1 MSAALREE
9 VLAAAARGWRLLPV
23 RAGEKTPL
31 VKDWPTLAT
40 SDISQIEKWA
50 ARFPACNW
58 GVATGPGSGVFGLD
72 VDGNRGRAALKA
84 YQQQRLELPET
95 LTVSTGR
102 GKHLYFC
109 WPEGEGIR
117 NSAGRLAA
125 GLDVRG
131 DGGYLVIPPSV
142 HNSGTKYAYAALD
155 APVANAPDWLLSLI
169 QAQTSPQ
176 SGPSAPAAG
185 AVASEPIGEGSRT
198 NRLVSLAGSMH
209 KRGMDPAAIE
219 AALLVENAAKCS
231 PPLPEAKVRAIA
243 RDIPK
248 RYPNAPPATGPA
260 RCPLLVCLSDVE
272 SKPVDWLWEPY
283 LPKGMLA
290 LLSGDPG
297 SGKTFLSL
305 AIAAALSNGR
315 TPHTQEVCELVS
327 TLYLS
332 LENSAEHVVR
342 PRFDSLTGDCSHF
355 HILQGSISGD
365 NQPDGTISLTDTDL
379 LEHAIISTQA
389 GLLIVD
395 PIQSYLGADV
405 DAHRSNE
412 TRPVLD
418 GLARLAS
425 QYNCCILLVRHLS
438 KSSGG
443 RAIHRGLGS
452 IDITGAA
459 RTELMSGT
467 APNEP
472 NSRAMVQ
479 VKNNL
484 GPYGDSLGFTIR
496 EGGFAWTGKSNLT
509 SGDLLAPE
517 FENEARSEIARAVDF
532 LTAELANGPK
542 LQKELVEQSEFSERT
557 LQRAA
562 RKVSVKKEREGERG
576 PWRWSL
582 R

>member
-1 MSAALREE
+1 
-9 VLAAAARGWRLLPV
+9 
-23 RAGEKTPL
+23 
-31 VKDWPTLAT
+31 
-40 SDISQIEKWA
+40 
-50 ARFPACNW
+50 
-58 GVATGPGSGVFGLD
+58 
-72 VDGNRGRAALKA
+72 
-84 YQQQRLELPET
+84 
-95 LTVSTGR
+95 
-102 GKHLYFC
+102 
-109 WPEGEGIR
+109 
-117 NSAGRLAA
+117 
-125 GLDVRG
+125 
-131 DGGYLVIPPSV
+131 
-142 HNSGTKYAYAALD
+142 
-155 APVANAPDWLLSLI
+155 
-169 QAQTSPQ
+169 
-176 SGPSAPAAG
+176 
-185 AVASEPIGEGSRT
+185 
-198 NRLVSLAGSMH
+198 
-209 KRGMDPAAIE
+209 MDPAAIE

>member
-1 MSAALREE
+1 VAAL
-9 VLAAAARGWRLLPV
+9 LA
-23 RAGEKTPL
+23 
-31 VKDWPTLAT
+31 
-40 SDISQIEKWA
+40 
-50 ARFPACNW
+50 
-58 GVATGPGSGVFGLD
+58 
-72 VDGNRGRAALKA
+72 
-84 YQQQRLELPET
+84 YHQQGLELPNT
-95 LTVSTGR
+95 LSVSTGR
-102 GKHLYFC
+102 GTHIYFR
-109 WPEGEGIR
+109 WTEGLNIR
-117 NSAGRLAA
+117 NSAGKLAD
-125 GLDVRG
+125 GLDVRAE
-131 DGGYLVIPPSV
+131 GGYAIIPPSV
-142 HNSGTKYAYAALD
+142 HATGELYAYSDPNEPVLD
-155 APVANAPDWLLSLI
+155 APEWLLALLKES
-169 QAQTSPQ
+169 A
-176 SGPSAPAAG
+176 SGPKLVPTQPARAI
-185 AVASEPIGEGSRT
+185 PEGKRNST
-198 NRLVSLAGSMH
+198 LTSLAGTMRH
-209 KRGMDPAAIE
+209 RGMSQESIE
-219 AALLVENAAKCS
+219 AGLLEENRQHCQ
-231 PPLPEAKVRAIA
+231 PPLPEAEVRRIAASTARYSPAQFAIGQT
-243 RDIPK
+243 RRPM
-248 RYPNAPPATGPA
+248 
-260 RCPLLVCLSDVE
+260 LVRLSDVE

-315 TPHTQEVCELVS
+315 TPYTGQAREAVN

-342 PRFDSLTGDCSHF
+342 PRFDSLNGDCARF
-355 HILQGSISGD
+355 QLLQGSISGE
-365 NQPDGTISLTDTDL
+365 NQPNGTIALTDTDI
-379 LEHAIISTQA
+379 LEQAIVEARA

-418 GLARLAS
+418 GLGQLAS
-425 QYNCCILLVRHLS
+425 RHNCCVLLVRHLS

-459 RTELMSGT
+459 RTELLAGT

-472 NSRAMVQ
+472 NTRAMVQ

-484 GPYGDSLGFTIR
+484 GPYGDALGFTIG
-496 EGGFAWTGKSNLT
+496 ENGFSWTGKSDLT
-509 SGDLLAPE
+509 SGDLLASDCE
-517 FENEARSEIARAVDF
+517 TETRSDIACAVDF
-532 LTAELANGPK
+532 LTAELATGPK
-542 LQKELVEQSEFSERT
+542 LQRDLVQASGLGERT

-562 RKVSVKKEREGERG
+562 LKLGVKRERDGERG